1 MNLNKFYYFLV
12 VLLCSIS
19 FTACSDDDDKQ
30 TVPHIE
36 LTASMSAFSE
46 GILSFD
52 EENGILS
59 ISKEGTLTSSITLG
73 DAAGADMDGIA
84 LKATVPAADKMWCL
98 ATCSKNRL
106 SLSVAKN
113 NAENARQTTIEI
125 SALFGDQV
133 LDTYMLIIT
142 QKGVEKEE
150 EPAAADITAF
160 IIPGQISS
168 KIDYPVITIT
178 MPAGMDV
185 TALKPVVVPSEGATV
200 TPASGTV
207 QDFTDAV
214 QYTVVS
220 SDQKNVK
227 TYMAI
232 VTLQSGGVNPPSG
245 GNDEDNPN
253 YTTFDMVTVSAGSFI
268 IGRDLSSMYADKTNA
283 HKVNISA
290 FEIGR
295 YEVTQ
300 REFQD
305 VMGYNPSVNKKK
317 DLLPVHTVTLYEAML
332 YCNKLSERKGYKPV
346 YTFKN
351 ELWDVTNTELYEAD
365 VTRDKTANGYRLPT
379 SAEWEYAA
387 KGGPDNENQPYYYA
401 GSNNLDEVGWYGEN
415 SIVGEEPE
423 LHVVGLKKPNS
434 LGIYDMSGNVEEY
447 TGEWLLQLGYISDA
461 EETDPWGPEKP
472 RDEERLVYSRGG
484 CFSTYDTNCSNTN
497 ARILGAHIKTD
508 MGYPGGDIWFGQI
521 GFRVVR
527 SLK

>member
-1 MNLNKFYYFLV
+1 
-12 VLLCSIS
+12 
-19 FTACSDDDDKQ
+19 
-30 TVPHIE
+30 
-36 LTASMSAFSE
+36 
-46 GILSFD
+46 
-52 EENGILS
+52 
-59 ISKEGTLTSSITLG
+59 
-73 DAAGADMDGIA
+73 
-84 LKATVPAADKMWCL
+84 MWCL

-178 MPAGMDV
+178 MPAGTDV

-415 SIVGEEPE
+415 F
-423 LHVVGLKKPNS
+423 
-434 LGIYDMSGNVEEY
+434 
-447 TGEWLLQLGYISDA
+447 
-461 EETDPWGPEKP
+461 
-472 RDEERLVYSRGG
+472 YSRGRTRTPCG
-484 CFSTYDTNCSNTN
+484 
-497 ARILGAHIKTD
+497 RIKETQL
-508 MGYPGGDIWFGQI
+508 FGN
-521 GFRVVR
+521 
-527 SLK
+527 L

>member
-178 MPAGMDV
+178 MPAGTDV

-283 HKVNISA
+283 HKVNI
-290 FEIGR
+290 
-295 YEVTQ
+295 
-300 REFQD
+300 
-305 VMGYNPSVNKKK
+305 
-317 DLLPVHTVTLYEAML
+317 
-332 YCNKLSERKGYKPV
+332 
-346 YTFKN
+346 
-351 ELWDVTNTELYEAD
+351 
-365 VTRDKTANGYRLPT
+365 
-379 SAEWEYAA
+379 
-387 KGGPDNENQPYYYA
+387 
-401 GSNNLDEVGWYGEN
+401 
-415 SIVGEEPE
+415 
-423 LHVVGLKKPNS
+423 
-434 LGIYDMSGNVEEY
+434 
-447 TGEWLLQLGYISDA
+447 
-461 EETDPWGPEKP
+461 
-472 RDEERLVYSRGG
+472 
-484 CFSTYDTNCSNTN
+484 
-497 ARILGAHIKTD
+497 
-508 MGYPGGDIWFGQI
+508 
-521 GFRVVR
+521 
-527 SLK
+527 